1 MICSERDMKI
11 YILKCKGLTLKEVG
25 EICQLSPERVR
36 QIFNKVL
43 KKLENE
49 EKREKQPAQLKKY
62 EKQMIWALHSI
73 IDDIKNIAEK

>member
-11 YILKCKGLTLKEVG
+11 YILKCKGLTLKEIG

-43 KKLENE
+43 RKLENE
-49 EKREKQPAQLKKY
+49 SKKEKQPTQLKEH
-62 EKQMIWALHSI
+62 EKQIIWALHSI
-73 IDDIKNIAEK
+73 IDDIKSIAEK